1 MGVAAGVGLILFLG
15 ALLMVVALSITI
27 VGLWLLK
34 GEGNSGTVRT
44 VGAIATMIGV
54 AIAMFGAYLTYRI
67 LFTAE

>member
-1 MGVAAGVGLILFLG
+1 
-15 ALLMVVALSITI
+15 MVVALSITI